1 MVCLRHNIE
10 KESVETMSLSGGEIA
25 GLIAAIAF
33 AIFSISLAVTIYRA
47 GNVVKEMNTT
57 VEEVNETITVLT
69 KNTDHLLVEVEG
81 LLNKSNTTLDD
92 VNGKLTMTDPLF
104 KAVGDL
110 GESVSD
116 LNYATKKLTGQL
128 SNQSKAGARLGM
140 SKKIGEKV
148 AKL

>member
-1 MVCLRHNIE
+1 MN
-10 KESVETMSLSGGEIA
+10 LSGGEIA

-33 AIFSISLAVTIYRA
+33 AIFSISLAITVYRA
-47 GNVVKEMNTT
+47 GNVVKELNTT
-57 VEEVNETITVLT
+57 VNEVNDTITVLT

-92 VNGKLTMTDPLF
+92 LNGKLGLTDPLF

-110 GESVSD
+110 GSSVSD
-116 LNYATKKLTGQL
+116 LNLATKKLTGQL
-128 SNQSKAGARLGM
+128 SNKSQAGSTLGM
-140 SKKIGEKV
+140 TKKIGEKV